1 MTQELFFQLTVKYK
15 NNLYPSIPILTIIIC
30 LIVGIILHQTQSIII
45 SSFVRFKFFFTFSSS
60 VLPLW
65 GGLILVWPMM
75 EEHPTGMSLYQNP
88 FRRFSFNFYGAAN
101 LDKNIENQDEHL
113 SMHGGRLERCHTLS
127 LRSAPVKKKGKCGNF
142 SIRQVCVSPRME
154 FFSSHFCVFFIIGA
168 SVREG
173 LKEHRKFQNEPLMH
187 ETNFTLGPTS
197 A

>member
-45 SSFVRFKFFFTFSSS
+45 SSFVRFKFHLFFTFSSS

-127 LRSAPVKKKGKCGNF
+127 LRSAPVKK
-142 SIRQVCVSPRME
+142 IRKMWKFFNSSGVCVPSNGI
-154 FFSSHFCVFFIIGA
+154 FFFTFLRFFYYR
-168 SVREG
+168 SVRQRRVKRTQKISE
-173 LKEHRKFQNEPLMH
+173 
-187 ETNFTLGPTS
+187 
-197 A
+197 